1 MSTPILHSQ
10 RDTHAGDPPPAST
23 DSTADALIYLCDRGA
38 HFVLCRPGGQH
49 MYYADDQGRGNHKW
63 TYKTA
68 GGEIRSQRG
77 YLLLHGDS
85 LHHLHAAVKHGHY
98 ADYPFP
104 AQQLGLF
111 TPEELGP
118 VVLPDADA
126 DPKLEPRRGGESW
139 AQMAKRLETDLYT
152 TLEGSKGVS
161 GRNEALFNALR
172 CWAYSV
178 HVDASVAAWQ
188 ERVLQVAM
196 LLNGRFPKP
205 LPRTEVLSTA
215 YSVACWT
222 WARQKRHYDH
232 SRAAQRRRIVKRWTG
247 SGSDDAVQHLDR
259 RHASIIADFGDGVS
273 VKALAT
279 TTGYHPRHIRKIVK
293 RDRDAARDRRRMA
306 AVAARAGGWSLREIA
321 AELNVSKDTV
331 RRDLQ
336 VSGNLPGVS

>member
-111 TPEELGP
+111 TPKELGP

-172 CWAYSV
+172 CWAT
-178 HVDASVAAWQ
+178 ACTWPPAWPP
-188 ERVLQVAM
+188 
-196 LLNGRFPKP
+196 GRSGSCKWPCC
-205 LPRTEVLSTA
+205 STA
-215 YSVACWT
+215 GSPSPCP
-222 WARQKRHYDH
+222 ARKCCPRPTAWPAGRG
-232 SRAAQRRRIVKRWTG
+232 RAR
-247 SGSDDAVQHLDR
+247 SG
-259 RHASIIADFGDGVS
+259 
-273 VKALAT
+273 AT
-279 TTGYHPRHIRKIVK
+279 TIP
-293 RDRDAARDRRRMA
+293 AQPS
-306 AVAARAGGWSLREIA
+306 GGGS
-321 AELNVSKDTV
+321 
-331 RRDLQ
+331 
-336 VSGNLPGVS
+336 